1 VKGVTDVGRVAQPA
15 ALRLLKGRGEGVD
28 SGGRPVAP
36 GPAFRRIAPRPPTWL
51 SREAAAEW
59 RRVVPGLQRLD
70 LLKEEDRAVLAA
82 YCETWSV
89 YVAATRL
96 VTVEGVMTEAVTVR
110 PDGSESRRPMANP
123 AVAIARNAGREL
135 RGFAA
140 QFGLTPASEQ
150 TLARSPD
157 DGGEE
162 NPFA

>member
-1 VKGVTDVGRVAQPA
+1 MGRTAQPA
-15 ALRLLKGRGEGVD
+15 ALKLLKGRGEGVD
-28 SGGRPVAP
+28 SGGRKVNA
-36 GPAFRRIAPRPPTWL
+36 GPAFKRLPPSPPTWL

-59 RRVVPGLQRLD
+59 RRVVPGLTRLD
-70 LLKEEDRAVLAA
+70 LLKPEDRAVLSA

-96 VTVEGVMTEAVTVR
+96 VNEQGVMSEAVTVR

-140 QFGLTPASEQ
+140 QFGLTPSTEQ
-150 TLARSPD
+150 ALARGAD
-157 DGGEE
+157 DGDED